1 MFMNKWMFIFCK
13 YECHS
18 YALFLTYAKLTS
30 YSTRHVQISNDAKLN
45 MIDGAYKDFRGLYP
59 QYP

>member
-1 MFMNKWMFIFCK
+1 MFIFCK